1 MKLKQTQGHTE
12 CLHSTEIQERK
23 LVLQYVYL
31 NRIELALKKLEESKA
46 LIKEAQEIKETKEN
60 LEFELI
66 KLKKQRSDSE
76 ELIDQAIKEIET
88 LKKNNVKKVITDG

>member
-1 MKLKQTQGHTE
+1 MRNLTD
-12 CLHSTEIQERK
+12 
-23 LVLQYVYL
+23 YL
-31 NRIELALKKLEESKA
+31 NKIELALKKLQENKA
-46 LIKEAQEIKETKEN
+46 LIKEAQEIKEIKKN
-60 LEFELI
+60 LEFEII